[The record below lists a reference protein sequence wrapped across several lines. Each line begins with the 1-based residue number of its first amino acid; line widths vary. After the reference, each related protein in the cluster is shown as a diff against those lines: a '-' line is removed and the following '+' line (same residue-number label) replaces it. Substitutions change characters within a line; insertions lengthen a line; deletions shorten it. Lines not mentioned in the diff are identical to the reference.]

1 MKLNDF
7 VKVDNVGTCRIVKIE
22 KLPDGRVCYLLKKGN
37 MLFTADSSQVKSC

>member
-1 MKLNDF
+1 MKLNDS

-22 KLPDGRVCYLLKKGN
+22 TLPDGKVCYLLKKGN